1 MADTLQVEDVVGQD
15 PVSLVLD
22 GDGLSTQE
30 DAGQRV
36 RTKLGGTVEVL
47 DDLVEVQAN
56 NEDDMEEA
64 DGGEDG
70 VEAGRGPLVDP
81 SVSVSNR
88 HPDQTEAVG

>member
-1 MADTLQVEDVVGQD
+1 MADTLQVKDVVGQD

-22 GDGLSTQE
+22 GDGLSAQQ

-36 RTKLGGTVEVL
+36 RTKLGGTVEVV

-64 DGGEDG
+64 YGGEDG
-70 VEAGRGPLVDP
+70 VEAGGGPLVDP